1 MNSYGSPWAI
11 RWFFVETPLRSR
23 GPSVGEEDIDL
34 SSIQLIENGQH
45 IKVADDECANN
56 NASTVAAAK

>member
-1 MNSYGSPWAI
+1 LNSYGSPWAI

-23 GPSVGEEDIDL
+23 GPSVGDEIDL

-45 IKVADDECANN
+45 IKVAEDDNVGNTSA
-56 NASTVAAAK
+56 VAAAK